1 MKNKKNK
8 KLKLFKV
15 YYFTGDAMS
24 SKGEQLHH
32 RYERAESEKE
42 IEYLYLDSYYRNKD
56 EHYAFSEVVK

>member
-1 MKNKKNK
+1 MKNK

-24 SKGEQLHH
+24 SKGEQLHY

-42 IEYLYLDSYYRNKD
+42 IEYLYEECLEKVIKD
-56 EHYAFSEVVK
+56 YKENMK